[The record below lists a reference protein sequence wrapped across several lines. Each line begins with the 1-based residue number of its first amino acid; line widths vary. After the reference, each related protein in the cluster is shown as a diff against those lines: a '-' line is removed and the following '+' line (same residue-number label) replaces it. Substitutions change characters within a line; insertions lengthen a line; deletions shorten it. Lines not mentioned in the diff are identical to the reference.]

1 MSKKLLIW
9 DLPLRAFHWLFAF
22 TMLASWYTSDQD
34 NDLIE
39 IHMQLGFFTLG
50 LLVFRLIW
58 GVVGSKHSRF
68 SSFLPTPSRL
78 LIYIKD
84 LASKKETPSVGH
96 NPLGSLMVVLMI
108 VLVSLQAVSGL
119 FINDDVFSSGPY
131 YDSVSKNVEA
141 VMVFLHHHIFD
152 YVIAAIV
159 LHLIAI
165 FYYVRIKKI
174 NIILPMITGKKL
186 ARDIDQNTDETSKEG
201 LHDKVAIKHS
211 KLWVA
216 AGVILLTILFVYWLV
231 VLNAPVVEEYYY

>member
-1 MSKKLLIW
+1 MQKLLIW
-9 DLPLRAFHWLFAF
+9 DLPLRIFHWLFAL
-22 TMLASWYTSDQD
+22 TIVGAWYTSEQGSDF
-34 NDLIE
+34 IE
-39 IHMQLGFFTLG
+39 YHMLLGYFAIG
-50 LLVFRLIW
+50 LLVFRIAW
-58 GVVGSKHSRF
+58 GVLGPRHARF
-68 SSFLPTPSRL
+68 SQFMPSMST
-78 LIYIKD
+78 LITYVKCIK
-84 LASKKETPSVGH
+84 SKQSYYSPGH

-108 VLVSLQAVSGL
+108 VLITLQAVSGL

-174 NIILPMITGKKL
+174 NIILPMITGNKL